1 MRREQT
7 RELASLGLWPSESTD
22 VADEGAVTACPQ
34 CLALD
39 ATCRRCTQHGALAL
53 RWMHDGLT
61 VRVIARR
68 LRLTPER
75 VRRLVEEALDRKRVR
90 EYSNQRPL
98 LADARMFIEL
108 ALARDEELT
117 RAEIARRMKP
127 PMHPADFD
135 RTFGYAKASVRAG
148 EHVSVSVGDRLM
160 LALGRDPRELP
171 GC

>member
-1 MRREQT
+1 MRREQ
-7 RELASLGLWPSESTD
+7 RHELASPGPGPSEGVD
-22 VADEGAVTACPQ
+22 GPDDGAVTACPQ

-39 ATCRRCTQHGALAL
+39 ATCRRCTQHGALAV
-53 RWMHDGLT
+53 RWLEGGLT
-61 VRVIARR
+61 VGVIARR
-68 LRLTPER
+68 LRLAPER
-75 VRRLVEEALDRKRVR
+75 VLRLVEEALDRRCVR
-90 EYSNQRPL
+90 ELQNQRPL

-135 RTFGYAKASVRAG
+135 HAFGYAKASVRAG
-148 EHVSVSVGDRLM
+148 ERVSVSVGDRLM
-160 LALGRDPRELP
+160 LALGRDPHQLP

>member
-1 MRREQT
+1 MRRDET
-7 RELASLGLWPSESTD
+7 HELASLGLGPPED
-22 VADEGAVTACPQ
+22 VNVADDGAATACPQ

-39 ATCRRCTQHGALAL
+39 ATCRRCAQHGALAVRWL
-53 RWMHDGLT
+53 RDGLT
-61 VRVIARR
+61 VQVVARR
-68 LRLTPER
+68 LRLTRER
-75 VRRLVEEALDRKRVR
+75 VLRLVEEALDRKSLR
-90 EYSNQRPL
+90 EYRNQRPRVE
-98 LADARMFIEL
+98 DARMFIEL

-135 RTFGYAKASVRAG
+135 HAFGYAKASVRAG
-148 EHVSVSVGDRLM
+148 EHVSVPVGSRLM

>member
-1 MRREQT
+1 MRREET
-7 RELASLGLWPSESTD
+7 HELASLGLELP
-22 VADEGAVTACPQ
+22 EGVDAAHDGAASACQQ

-39 ATCRRCTQHGALAL
+39 ATCRRCAQHGALAL
-53 RWMHDGLT
+53 RWLHDGLT
-61 VRVIARR
+61 VGVIARR
-68 LRLTPER
+68 LRLTRAR
-75 VRRLVEEALDRKRVR
+75 VLRLVEEAIDRRRIR
-90 EYSNQRPL
+90 ECRNQRPL
-98 LADARMFIEL
+98 VADARMFIEL

-148 EHVSVSVGDRLM
+148 EHVSVPIGDRLM